1 MKLRQFDAVLI
12 TAILLTQYEA
22 AFTLPLDSPLFMKE
36 IDLLLLGKTGN
47 GKSATGNSI
56 LGQSKFI
63 SQDSCESVTRQVDYE
78 VVEFENR
85 RIKVFDGPGIGDTHY
100 IDNVKKA
107 KKVVMDTMKNAV
119 LLNPDGYHAFLV
131 VIKYGNRLTLE
142 ERECIRILKAIFG
155 DDFIRQYCILI
166 VTGGDLFRMN
176 SWKTGKKFKTWC
188 LEQDGTFKELYN
200 ECDKRVV
207 LFDNVSNNY
216 PVRIKQMK
224 KLIAMVESLQ
234 NSGLR
239 YTDKNFEIAD
249 RNRQMVMAEV
259 EEPLVRQKAVEKMSL
274 IIQKLDAIR
283 STDIEN
289 KICHLSCLMG
299 EAEDLLNYVNKY
311 NNRTYVMKD
320 TLVAVKF
327 LRKRIAENLSNMQKV
342 YREKEEL
349 KRNAADDNGVL
360 MKEREKLEQNFQEII
375 FKQFIEHEKINKK
388 LQEEQ
393 KQLKIRKSKIA
404 EEFRSRELKLN
415 VDFEEEKYNV
425 KKEMTNKNEE
435 LNSSMCNLNCDT
447 QSLKEIESKR
457 MSIKS
462 DYKRK
467 LKLLENKY
475 TETMKVIARENFE
488 ANKLI
493 KEERDKHKAIIEEMD
508 EERRNLIIEHEM
520 EIQVM
525 NKRVTDIKDVF
536 DREMEEKLQEMT
548 SSTDSAL
555 KLMMAKYEYLKRV
568 HDDSLKS
575 KRLKKFVIQ

>member
-1 MKLRQFDAVLI
+1 MDGQATPNSINPVV
-12 TAILLTQYEA
+12 
-22 AFTLPLDSPLFMKE
+22 MKE
-36 IDLLLLGKTGN
+36 LDLLLLGKTGN

-63 SQDSCESVTRQVDYE
+63 SQDSCESVTQQVDYE

-100 IDNVKKA
+100 INNVKKA
-107 KKVVMDTMKNAV
+107 KQVVMDTMKNAV
-119 LLNPDGYHAFLV
+119 LLNPDGYHAFLI

-176 SWKTGKKFKTWC
+176 RSVTGKKFKTWC
-188 LEQDGTFKELYN
+188 LEQDGIFEDLYN
-200 ECDKRVV
+200 ECDRRVV
-207 LFDNVSNNY
+207 LFDNISNNDM
-216 PVRIKQMK
+216 VRTKQMK
-224 KLIAMVESLQ
+224 KLIALVEGLQ
-234 NSGLR
+234 NKGKR
-239 YTDKNFEIAD
+239 YKDKHFEIAG

-274 IIQKLDAIR
+274 IIQKLDDIK
-283 STDIEN
+283 STDIKN
-289 KICHLSCLMG
+289 KKLQLSCLLV
-299 EAEDLLNYVNKY
+299 EAEGLMNYVNEY
-311 NNRTYVMKD
+311 NRHDVMKD
-320 TLVAVKF
+320 TLENVKF
-327 LRKRIAENLSNMQKV
+327 LHKRIAENVSSLEKI

-349 KRNAADDNGVL
+349 ERNPADDNGVL
-360 MKEREKLEQNFQEII
+360 MKEREKLEQNFQKII
-375 FKQFIEHEKINKK
+375 CKKFLEHEEIKKK

-393 KQLKIRKSKIA
+393 KQLKIRKTKIA
-404 EEFRSRELKLN
+404 EEFQSRELKLN
-415 VDFEEEKYNV
+415 LDIEEEKNKV
-425 KKEMTNKNEE
+425 IKEMTNKNEE

-447 QSLKEIESKR
+447 ESLKEIESKR

-493 KEERDKHKAIIEEMD
+493 KEERAKHKAIIEEMD

-525 NKRVTDIKDVF
+525 NKRVSDIKDVF

-548 SSTDSAL
+548 SSTNSAL
-555 KLMMAKYEYLKRV
+555 KLLMAKYECLKRV
-568 HDDSLKS
+568 YDESLKS
-575 KRLKKFVIQ
+575 KRLKKCVIQ